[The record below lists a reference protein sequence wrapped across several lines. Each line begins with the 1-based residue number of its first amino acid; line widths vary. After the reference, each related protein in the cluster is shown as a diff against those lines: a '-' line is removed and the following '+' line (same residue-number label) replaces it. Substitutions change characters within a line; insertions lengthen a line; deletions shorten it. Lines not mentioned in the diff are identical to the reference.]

1 MYVATKDACKHYNV
15 SPSTLRRWAD
25 SGQIKVNQTAE
36 ISSIELLSLRSV
48 TASRVPQTIWYNYRN
63 NCIK

>member
-1 MYVATKDACKHYNV
+1 LWLNTFFKC
-15 SPSTLRRWAD
+15 
-25 SGQIKVNQTAE
+25 I
-36 ISSIELLSLRSV
+36 SLRSV